1 MAYREQDLHFNGH
14 VTGLRTAECRTHSQ
28 IFRTRPRRSGLPH
41 KAIPG
46 QKPHHLARE
55 MPLTVNKLHRSKSQ
69 KRCFQF
75 IGITAFEPQ
84 SAISA
89 CTNCVEGLL
98 RWAFL
103 CSKAQPTTS
112 KKGGKPA
119 ADRQRK
125 EEKETV
131 RTVGNDLTSRLMAD
145 LG

>member
-1 MAYREQDLHFNGH
+1 MAYGEQDLHFNDY
-14 VTGLRTAECRTHSQ
+14 VTGLRTAECRAHGQT
-28 IFRTRPRRSGLPH
+28 FRTRPRRSGSPH
-41 KAIPG
+41 EAIPG

-89 CTNCVEGLL
+89 CTNCVEGLPRWVFL
-98 RWAFL
+98 RP
-103 CSKAQPTTS
+103 KAQPTTS

-119 ADRQRK
+119 ANKQSK
-125 EEKETV
+125 EEKETM
-131 RTVGNDLTSRLMAD
+131 RTVGNGLTSRLMAD

>member
-1 MAYREQDLHFNGH
+1 MAYGGQDIHFNGY
-14 VTGLRTAECRTHSQ
+14 VTGLRTAECRTHGQTLS
-28 IFRTRPRRSGLPH
+28 TRPQRSGLPH
-41 KAIPG
+41 EAIFG
-46 QKPHHLARE
+46 RKRYHLARE
-55 MPLTVNKLHRSKSQ
+55 MPLMVNKLHRSKSQ

-75 IGITAFEPQ
+75 IGITTLEPQ

-89 CTNCVEGLL
+89 CTNCVEGSL

-112 KKGGKPA
+112 KEGGKPA

-145 LG
+145 LD

>member
-1 MAYREQDLHFNGH
+1 MAYGEQDLRFNGH
-14 VTGLRTAECRTHSQ
+14 VIGLRTAECRTHGQ
-28 IFRTRPRRSGLPH
+28 TFRTRPRQSGPPH
-41 KAIPG
+41 EAIPG
-46 QKPHHLARE
+46 RKRHHLAHE
-55 MPLTVNKLHRSKSQ
+55 MPLTVNQLHRSKSQ

-89 CTNCVEGLL
+89 CPNGVEGLP

-112 KKGGKPA
+112 KEGGKPA

-131 RTVGNDLTSRLMAD
+131 RTA
-145 LG
+145 

>member
-1 MAYREQDLHFNGH
+1 MAYGEQYLHFNGH
-14 VTGLRTAECRTHSQ
+14 VTGLRTAECRTHGQ
-28 IFRTRPRRSGLPH
+28 TFRTRPRQSGLPH
-41 KAIPG
+41 EAIPG
-46 QKPHHLARE
+46 RKRYHLVRE

-103 CSKAQPTTS
+103 HSKAQPTTS
-112 KKGGKPA
+112 KEGGKSA

-125 EEKETV
+125 EEKDTM
-131 RTVGNDLTSRLMAD
+131 RTA
-145 LG
+145 

>member
-1 MAYREQDLHFNGH
+1 MAYGGQDIHFNGY
-14 VTGLRTAECRTHSQ
+14 VTGLRTAECRTHGQ
-28 IFRTRPRRSGLPH
+28 TFRTRPQRSGLPH
-41 KAIPG
+41 EAISG
-46 QKPHHLARE
+46 RKRYHLARE
-55 MPLTVNKLHRSKSQ
+55 MPLMVNKLYRSKSQ
-69 KRCFQF
+69 KRCSQF
-75 IGITAFEPQ
+75 ISITAFEPQ

-89 CTNCVEGLL
+89 CTNRVEGLF

-131 RTVGNDLTSRLMAD
+131 RTV
-145 LG
+145 